1 MREDK
6 ILEAMNFIDSN
17 LDGGYT
23 YCFFP
28 HVLTNDEKNEVVK
41 RVINNK
47 WVSDL
52 DSFEAKD
59 WKQRQGVLF
68 VWMDEIEELA
78 ECFEIE

>member
-6 ILEAMNFIDSN
+6 ILNAMNFIDSN
-17 LDGGYT
+17 LEGGHK

-28 HVLTNDEKNEVVK
+28 HVLTNDERNEVVK

-52 DSFEAKD
+52 DSFGAKD
-59 WKQRQGVLF
+59 RKQTEGVLF
-68 VWMDEIEELA
+68 VWTDDKEELKK
-78 ECFEIE
+78 CFEIE